1 MASYESNKEREL
13 SVSHL
18 FLAQKSLES
27 LSVDLQSNHLSH
39 VFSTKV
45 NTLVDLGIE
54 ILESVSSVQETV
66 QLLFRKV
73 SNLNTSRL
81 FVIVTGLFTNPLH
94 EFFVRPL
101 LFAKQGLESSNFD
114 FEGNHDSHVLGI
126 EVSTVLDSDIV
137 ARKTVD
143 GVDKGLQ
150 FIQ

>member
-27 LSVDLQSNHLSH
+27 LSVDLESNHLSH

-81 FVIVTGLFTNPLH
+81 FVIVTGLLTNPLH